1 VDDERYNEPP
11 LRISGDADRYDH
23 WVGNEDYYTQA
34 GNLFRLMDDAA
45 RARLVNNIVG
55 AMQGVPHDIQ
65 VRQIGHFYK
74 ADPAYGEGVAQGLG
88 IGMDEVKSVA

>member
-1 VDDERYNEPP
+1 

-23 WVGNEDYYTQA
+23 WVGNEDYWTQA

-45 RARLVNNIVG
+45 QVRLVDNLVG

-65 VRQIGHFYK
+65 VRQIRHFYK
-74 ADPAYGEGVAQGLG
+74 ADPVYGEGVAQGLG
-88 IGMDEVKSVA
+88 INVDKVKTVV